1 MKRLSSLILCAAI
14 MLCFP
19 AAVYADLVAPIR
31 HDTLCVVTN
40 PDGAVFYYIGATN
53 EGEPETK
60 VLPYGTEILMTHRYT
75 LAPLYKDEDGEIH
88 YITDVGGVQFNGE
101 AGYVSL
107 SDISEITDEDGTTE
121 ETTDNTKE
129 TTTAKPSTTAKPI
142 ETKTVTE
149 TTSDVTATDT
159 AVTEPT
165 SYFEETSPAV
175 QTAAETVSEKAE
187 VKDSIKS
194 SSKMTAVCVA
204 AAAAVALTAGVTIAL
219 IRKKKNSDGSNE
231 NGR

>member
-14 MLCFP
+14 LLCFS
-19 AAVYADLVAPIR
+19 ATVYADVIMPPTYEPYI
-31 HDTLCVVTN
+31 VTN
-40 PDGAVFYYIGATN
+40 PNGAYFI
-53 EGEPETK
+53 EGSDRYEQEGTSREITFI
-60 VLPYGTEILMTHRYT
+60 PYGTEVL
-75 LAPLYKDEDGEIH
+75 LIH
-88 YITDVGGVQFNGE
+88 YYYQTGSYHIKWGDRE
-101 AGYVSL
+101 GYVGYN
-107 SDISEITDEDGTTE
+107 DITKKTNLT
-121 ETTDNTKE
+121 ETTVETTSESKE
-129 TTTAKPSTTAKPI
+129 TTSAKPSTTAKPI

-159 AVTEPT
+159 TVTEPT

-175 QTAAETVSEKAE
+175 QTSAQTTSEKAE

>member
-14 MLCFP
+14 LLCFP
-19 AAVYADLVAPIR
+19 AAVYADLVAPVR
-31 HDTLCVVTN
+31 KETVCVVTN
-40 PDGAVFYYIGATN
+40 PEGAVFYYIGATN

-107 SDISEITDEDGTTE
+107 SDISEITDVT
-121 ETTDNTKE
+121 ETTVETTSESKE
-129 TTTAKPSTTAKPI
+129 TTSAKPSTTAKPI

-149 TTSDVTATDT
+149 TTSDVTAADT
-159 AVTEPT
+159 TLTEPT
-165 SYFEETSPAV
+165 SFVEETSPRFRLQQNQQA
-175 QTAAETVSEKAE
+175 
-187 VKDSIKS
+187 
-194 SSKMTAVCVA
+194 
-204 AAAAVALTAGVTIAL
+204 
-219 IRKKKNSDGSNE
+219 KKPKLKIQ
-231 NGR
+231 

>member
-14 MLCFP
+14 LLCFP
-19 AAVYADLVAPIR
+19 AAVYADLVAPVR
-31 HDTLCVVTN
+31 KETVCVVTN
-40 PDGAVFYYIGATN
+40 PEGAVFYYIGATN

-107 SDISEITDEDGTTE
+107 SDISEITDVT
-121 ETTDNTKE
+121 ETTVETTSESKE
-129 TTTAKPSTTAKPI
+129 TTSAMPSTTAKPI
-142 ETKTVTE
+142 EAKTVTE

-175 QTAAETVSEKAE
+175 QTSAQTASEKAE

-194 SSKMTAVCVA
+194 SNKMTAACVA